1 MSELCGLKTTYD
13 PESLNA
19 LPPDMSDGDVP
30 VAQSG
35 LEKVEEMLQN
45 LNLFN
50 LLRDGG
56 EITGNTAR
64 TVTRNELWK
73 VINVAYTALKAG
85 VCGHSQP
92 AATCSIDERLDSMK
106 REILETMN
114 NSMKSFAES
123 LSSTVAAAK
132 PANSTPS
139 FADVLKAKP
148 ATTAKLTLS
157 GNSDEIQSTT
167 DLLNKTPTTFR
178 KTNTDGSVVLGFKS
192 AAELTRATQKINSAN
207 TGVKVEEFVSK
218 PLITVRNAEV
228 SFIPQSVVEKA
239 KTDELIKESIRVLN
253 GDIAEAL
260 DEGETMEVIF
270 FQRHRQRPDLA
281 TVGLRVTRPLSELL
295 LNKGHIHVGHFLCPV
310 EKRYAIKQ
318 CFKCQS
324 FGHVLKDCKADSP
337 KCFRCAGDHFGRDCV
352 KRTREFRKCSNCA
365 ESSNQL
371 FKSGAMSHNAA
382 SIDCPVL
389 LQHVNS
395 KN

>member
-1 MSELCGLKTTYD
+1 MSGSFELKTYD
-13 PESLNA
+13 PETLSA
-19 LPPDMSDGDVP
+19 DTPAEFSSDDMP
-30 VAQSG
+30 NIQSG

-45 LNLFN
+45 MNLFD

-73 VINVAYTALKAG
+73 VINVAYTALRAG
-85 VCGHSQP
+85 VGCQP
-92 AATCSIDERLDSMK
+92 ATPCADPIDERLENMK
-106 REILETMN
+106 KEILETMN
-114 NSMKSFAES
+114 NNMKSFAES

-132 PANSTPS
+132 PVNSTPS
-139 FADVLKAKP
+139 FADVLRVKP

-167 DLLNKTPTTFR
+167 NLLNKTPTTYR
-178 KTNTDGSVVLGFKS
+178 KMNTDGSVVYGFKS

-207 TGVKVEEFVSK
+207 TGVKVAEFVSK
-218 PLITVRNAEV
+218 PLVTIRNAEV

-260 DEGETMEVIF
+260 DKGETMEVIF

-295 LNKGHIHVGHFLCPV
+295 LNKGHIHLGHFLCPV

-318 CFKCQS
+318 CFKCQR
-324 FGHVLKDCKADSP
+324 FGHVLKDCKAVSP
-337 KCFRCAGDHFGRDCV
+337 KCFRCAGDHFGRDCD
-352 KRTREFRKCSNCA
+352 KRTNEFRKCSNCA

-371 FKSGAMSHNAA
+371 IKSGAMSHNAA